1 LLLIQLV
8 EGLVNGTKASIMLS
22 SS

>member
-8 EGLVNGTKASIMLS
+8 EGLVNGTKASIMLFS
-22 SS
+22 S